1 MFMLRS
7 NSVVSMWFIRQGQFQ
22 NKYGTIRRFLFQIQ
36 LSTME
41 ASQFLGNRKAKA
53 GMVFAAPGRVR
64 SVKAIEY
71 TTPQLP
77 WNAGAVI
84 FDQNENAVSGSAG

>member
-53 GMVFAAPGRVR
+53 GMIFAAPGPRPLGKSDR
-64 SVKAIEY
+64 IHDP
-71 TTPQLP
+71 TTPLECR
-77 WNAGAVI
+77 GRYL
-84 FDQNENAVSGSAG
+84 